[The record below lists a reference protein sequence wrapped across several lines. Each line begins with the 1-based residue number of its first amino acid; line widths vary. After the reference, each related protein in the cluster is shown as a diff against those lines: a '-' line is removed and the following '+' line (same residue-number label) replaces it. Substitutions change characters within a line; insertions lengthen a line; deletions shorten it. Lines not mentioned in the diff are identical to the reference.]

1 MLHKAAVK
9 RALIIATVL
18 ATFVSF
24 AHAQEASETIPAEP
38 AQSDDHAEPAPRTD
52 SDVALHHQNAGVVAA
67 GDGDFVLAEH
77 EFRASLAIRFRSTT
91 AVNHAFALEQLGRF
105 GEAIRLY
112 DDLLRL
118 EPSELPAD
126 PSRETLERYRREARA
141 QQGTLRVVVHG
152 AEDGR
157 IILDGVIMGI
167 FAEGHQITLT
177 VDPGEHRIAALYGQ
191 RQSRALVQLRAG
203 EEQDLNLRF
212 APLPADVAAAAQPE
226 VTTEDV
232 SEDQLRADGRSNAV
246 YWILGGLVLL
256 AGAVVLGLALRPSSE
271 EEGALPV
278 WRALGPRPL

>member
-1 MLHKAAVK
+1 MK
-9 RALIIATVL
+9 RALILASVL

-24 AHAQEASETIPAEP
+24 AHAQEASETITAEP
-38 AQSDDHAEPAPRTD
+38 APIDDHAETAQSTESED
-52 SDVALHHQNAGVVAA
+52 DIAIHHQNAGVVAA
-67 GDGDFVLAEH
+67 GDGDFVLAER
-77 EFRASLAIRFRSTT
+77 EFRASLASRFLSPT

-105 GEAIRLY
+105 GEAVRVY

-118 EPSELPAD
+118 ETTELPVN

-141 QQGTLRVVVHG
+141 QQATLRVVVHG

-157 IILDGVIMGI
+157 IILDDVIMGI

-191 RQSRALVQLRAG
+191 RQSRSLVQLRAG

-212 APLPADVAAAAQPE
+212 APLPVDVATAAQRE
-226 VTTEDV
+226 VTTETL
-232 SEDQLRADGRSNAV
+232 SEDQLRADERSNAV
-246 YWILGGLVLL
+246 YWILAGLVVL